1 MSELDKDFQKLVKQ
15 INQKIKDASL
25 AMKEANKLVKKAG
38 MPGMTLHAAPN
49 GLSDEE
55 LDELESKVI
64 EIDIYPLFRELDKA
78 GWSTSSL
85 NCPGF

>member
-1 MSELDKDFQKLVKQ
+1 MSDLDKDFQKLAKQ
-15 INQKIKDASL
+15 INAKIMESTR

-38 MPGMTLHAAPN
+38 LPGMTLHAAPSM
-49 GLSDEE
+49 SD
-55 LDELESKVI
+55 DELFELEEKI
-64 EIDIYPLFRELDKA
+64 DEIDIFPLFNELDKA

>member
-1 MSELDKDFQKLVKQ
+1 MSKLEKDFQELAKQ
-15 INQKIKDASL
+15 INQKIKEATL

-38 MPGMTLHAAPN
+38 LPGMTLYAASRM
-49 GLSDEE
+49 SDEE
-55 LDELESKVI
+55 LEELESKI
-64 EIDIYPLFRELDKA
+64 SEIDIYPLFRELDKA